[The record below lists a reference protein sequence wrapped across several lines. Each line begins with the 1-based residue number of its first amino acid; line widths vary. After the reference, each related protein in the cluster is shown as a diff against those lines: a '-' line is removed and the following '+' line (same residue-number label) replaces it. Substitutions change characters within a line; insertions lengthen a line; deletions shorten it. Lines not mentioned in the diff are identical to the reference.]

1 MKRKKSFLKKITLL
15 FVLFFLIHVGH
26 TFVTNDAVGLPEK
39 LQGFGTI
46 KQEEHPIASDKYGWE
61 LVLVNRD
68 NYIPDDYEMDLM
80 ELSNGQKIDSRIY
93 PYLQEMFDDARNAG
107 VYPFVR
113 DGYRTAEE
121 QQQILDDKIAAY
133 RSEGYTKHMAE
144 ETAMEWVA
152 LPGASEHQLGL
163 AVDIN
168 ADRIDDMKEIPH
180 LICGKT
186 AVGGNYNLTRDSIA
200 VKIKK
205 SAGALK
211 HRRTFALLFCQ
222 SKNQTIT
229 ESDALHGSQHQQAP
243 ELWRDQYHPEIPHQ
257 WWKQPGDSSGEGHLP
272 EYNLLP
278 CCKYPL

>member
-144 ETAMEWVA
+144 ETAMEWGA
-152 LPGASEHQLGL
+152 LPGTSEHQLGL

-229 ESDALHGSQHQQAP
+229 ESDALRGSQHQQAP

-257 WWKQPGDSSGEGHLP
+257 WWKQPGDSSGAGHLP
-272 EYNLLP
+272 ECNPLP
-278 CCKYPL
+278 CCKYLL

>member
-15 FVLFFLIHVGH
+15 FVLFLLIHVGH

-107 VYPFVR
+107 
-113 DGYRTAEE
+113 TAEE

-168 ADRIDDMKEIPH
+168 AD
-180 LICGKT
+180 T
-186 AVGGNYNLTRDSIA
+186 
-200 VKIKK
+200 
-205 SAGALK
+205 
-211 HRRTFALLFCQ
+211 
-222 SKNQTIT
+222 SK
-229 ESDALHGSQHQQAP
+229 
-243 ELWRDQYHPEIPHQ
+243 
-257 WWKQPGDSSGEGHLP
+257 
-272 EYNLLP
+272 
-278 CCKYPL
+278 C

>member
-144 ETAMEWVA
+144 ETAMEWGA
-152 LPGASEHQLGL
+152 LPGTSEHQLGL

-168 ADRIDDMKEIPH
+168 ADTSKCSRDDVYNWLLENSYKYGFIQRYPS
-180 LICGKT
+180 GKT
-186 AVGGNYNLTRDSIA
+186 S
-200 VKIKK
+200 
-205 SAGALK
+205 
-211 HRRTFALLFCQ
+211 
-222 SKNQTIT
+222 IT
-229 ESDALHGSQHQQAP
+229 ELLMNLGIIAMWGKKQQRRFIRVECAWKNMWKILNRIKNFEYSILTAEILYP
-243 ELWRDQYHPEIPHQ
+243 KAETTNVQMEL
-257 WWKQPGDSSGEGHLP
+257 K
-272 EYNLLP
+272 
-278 CCKYPL
+278 PLRFELF

>member
-1 MKRKKSFLKKITLL
+1 
-15 FVLFFLIHVGH
+15 
-26 TFVTNDAVGLPEK
+26 
-39 LQGFGTI
+39 
-46 KQEEHPIASDKYGWE
+46 
-61 LVLVNRD
+61 
-68 NYIPDDYEMDLM
+68 
-80 ELSNGQKIDSRIY
+80 
-93 PYLQEMFDDARNAG
+93 
-107 VYPFVR
+107 
-113 DGYRTAEE
+113 
-121 QQQILDDKIAAY
+121 
-133 RSEGYTKHMAE
+133 MA
-144 ETAMEWVA
+144 
-152 LPGASEHQLGL
+152 
-163 AVDIN
+163 
-168 ADRIDDMKEIPH
+168 RIDDMKEIPH

-257 WWKQPGDSSGEGHLP
+257 WWKQPGDSSGAGHLP
-272 EYNLLP
+272 ECNPLP